1 MKPLLLAGLL
11 AGCAAAQLTDV
22 PPVIQIVRK
31 PGTAALS
38 PRPYAEAKAAI
49 EAIGLT
55 AMTGLPE
62 TWMVE
67 AHPSFMSIEELDQAM
82 APGRQA
88 HAAQD
93 QGSSQDD
100 ILAPDRTMIGTF
112 RADWSYRPQEA
123 IRMFPRARYFHVSL
137 IRVRPGQDDG
147 LDELMTLRRA
157 TMDSMNL
164 ARPDLVYRVISGEPA
179 GVYLVL
185 APLVSLKILDDGA
198 AALPAYAEPIA
209 AAEAKARSK
218 VADVEMA
225 REHYLF
231 RVEPRISYVSDEFAA
246 GNLGFWRGRS
256 SQ

>member
-1 MKPLLLAGLL
+1 MKTLFLAGLL

-31 PGTAALS
+31 PGIAAVPL
-38 PRPYAEAKAAI
+38 RPYAEAKTAI

-55 AMTGLPE
+55 SMTGLPE
-62 TWMVE
+62 TWMIE
-67 AHPSFMSIEELDQAM
+67 AHPSFMSIEDLDQAM
-82 APGRQA
+82 APARQSQ
-88 HAAQD
+88 AAQPAD
-93 QGSSQDD
+93 SSQDD
-100 ILAPDRTMIGTF
+100 VLAPARTMIATF

-123 IRMFPRARYFHVSL
+123 IRMFPKARYFHVS
-137 IRVRPGQDDG
+137 IYRVRPGQDEG

-164 ARPDLVYRVISGEPA
+164 ARPDLVYHVISGEPA

-185 APLVSLKILDDGA
+185 APLVSLKILDDGV

-209 AAEAKARSK
+209 AAEAKARNK
-218 VADVEMA
+218 VADVEQS

-246 GNLGFWRGRS
+246 GNLDFWRGRG